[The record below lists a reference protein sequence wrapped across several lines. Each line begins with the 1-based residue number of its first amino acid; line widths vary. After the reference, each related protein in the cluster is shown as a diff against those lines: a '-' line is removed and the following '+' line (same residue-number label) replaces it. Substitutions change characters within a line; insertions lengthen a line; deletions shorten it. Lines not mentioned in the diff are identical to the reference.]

1 VTRQCLCVDA
11 LGHGEALYEIG
22 VEDDGSAL
30 GLSESDL
37 HSSLQNLNEMAR
49 RLNAE
54 TSILCERQGREGRV
68 VELLVRYG
76 LMQS

>member
-1 VTRQCLCVDA
+1 M

-22 VEDDGSAL
+22 VEDDGTAL

-37 HSSLQNLNEMAR
+37 QSSLQNLAEMAR

-54 TSILCERQGREGRV
+54 ISVLCERQGKEGKV
-68 VELLVRYG
+68 VEMLVRYIKFEK
-76 LMQS
+76 